1 MKIFVKSILVI
12 VIIQFYSFISEV
24 NADTPPDSTIKLYD
38 QVLQQ
43 PGWISSYYVS
53 VDSFMTC
60 VEYTEPDRLITGFDD
75 SSMIFSY
82 YDTTMYDTMS
92 TYAKLELLNDSVGIF
107 GGLYG
112 IDTIDFVLVSQDEV
126 LPGNGVFMKIVSAN
140 KIQLIF
146 LDEHVDYIIPFVSY
160 CNSTSLG
167 VSLDEI
173 NEALLDGKWQFHN
186 GSAKNYMDFR
196 EKSVL
201 RFHNDSTKERQIRWE
216 LRVFD
221 EQFILMLEDILY
233 YTVFFEIKEFSKSRM
248 TLINIRS
255 KQKVY
260 LIKDS
265 DE

>member
-24 NADTPPDSTIKLYD
+24 NADTPPDSTLKLYD
-38 QVLQQ
+38 QVMQQ
-43 PGWISSYYVS
+43 SGWISSYYLRRDLS
-53 VDSFMTC
+53 ILTIVDTS
-60 VEYTEPDRLITGFDD
+60 GG
-75 SSMIFSY
+75 IFLNMEAEVINY
-82 YDTTMYDTMS
+82 RDAVMYDTMS
-92 TYAKLELLNDSVGIF
+92 TYAKLELLNDSVGLVEGF
-107 GGLYG
+107 YG